1 MQIYEEA
8 GKLVV
13 QPAGSIRSDNAA
25 QFDAEIREAA
35 AKHPMLPLVID
46 ARGITYISSSG
57 LRVLLALRKE
67 LPKAPV
73 SRNVTPEVYEIFE
86 VTGFNTLMDIR
97 RKMREI
103 SVDSCREIGRG
114 AIGTVYRYDGDTI
127 VKVFKGGDELLPI
140 ISAER
145 ERARKAFLLG
155 VPTAIPFD
163 TVKVGDGYGVM
174 FEMVNAENLNKQAI
188 REPERLPEILHRYV
202 GLLKSLHALEAAPGE
217 LPDARR
223 VYQSIAERMAGD
235 IGKRNAG
242 RVIKL
247 LEAMPENRHILHGDA
262 HLMNVMD
269 SNGTLMMIDM
279 DTLCSGDPV
288 FEFGALYTSYIAF
301 GEDEPDNMMQF
312 HGLSQETCSRIMWD
326 TLREY
331 LGNPDEEAMKKA
343 GQKIALLGCLRFFDI
358 LDKEFPDDPGGL
370 RRRRYRHAAAHI
382 AEILPQIDS
391 LTL

>member
-1 MQIYEEA
+1 MQIYEED
-8 GKLVV
+8 GKLVI
-13 QPAGSIRSDNAA
+13 QPSGSIRSDNAA
-25 QFDAEIREAA
+25 ELETEIRKAA
-35 AKHPMLPLVID
+35 AEHPRLPLVID

-57 LRVLLALRKE
+57 LRVLLALQKE

-73 SRNVTPEVYEIFE
+73 IRNVTPEVYDIFE

-97 RKMREI
+97 KKMREI
-103 SVDSCREIGRG
+103 SVDNCREIGRG

-163 TVKVGDGYGVM
+163 TVKVGDGYGAM

-279 DTLCSGDPV
+279 DTLSTGNPV
-288 FEFGALYTSYIAF
+288 FDLANLYVAYQAF
-301 GEDEPDNMMQF
+301 N
-312 HGLSQETCSRIMWD
+312 R
-326 TLREY
+326 
-331 LGNPDEEAMKKA
+331 
-343 GQKIALLGCLRFFDI
+343 
-358 LDKEFPDDPGGL
+358 DDPRNSEMVIGIPERLCHAVWEKTLAYCIEPADEDQLPGIRDRIRALGYVRFLYLVAVLNLGGEQYRETRI
-370 RRRRYRHAAAHI
+370 RRSIEALQELVPRVPDFAV
-382 AEILPQIDS
+382 
-391 LTL
+391 